1 MRERLAMRLIAIVV
15 TTGVVWASQVPTT
28 ELSFEVASIRP
39 AAPPTLETMRSG
51 QFHAGS
57 KIEGTHLDFGFVSM
71 TDLLIYALGL
81 KRYQLSGPD
90 WARNSMWDILAS
102 LPEGSPAD
110 KAPQM
115 MQRLLADRFKL
126 TFHRE
131 QHDQAV
137 YALQVAPGGVHM
149 ETSKGEDFKMW
160 DGSFPGFRFNTG
172 ILRDNEI
179 ISGRILDQSGCNER
193 WEFVPLSMS
202 TFADALTMF
211 LDKPV
216 VDQTDL
222 KGNYI
227 LALDVN
233 ADTQYAMDQNMARNR
248 GLPPP
253 GIRGG
258 GGGGGGRGGGGGGA
272 DPNASPAPVQGLAAC
287 MQAAIERGG
296 GTDGT
301 IAMLFQAVQKL
312 GLRLQQTRAPIPM
325 FVVDHLEKTP
335 TAN

>member
-1 MRERLAMRLIAIVV
+1 MRERLAMPLIAIVV
-15 TTGVVWASQVPTT
+15 ATGVVWASQVATT
-28 ELSFEVASIRP
+28 DLSFEVASIRP

-71 TDLLIYALGL
+71 TDLLIYAFRV

-90 WARNSMWDILAS
+90 WARNSMWNILAS
-102 LPEGSPAD
+102 LPEGSSTD
-110 KAPQM
+110 KAPEM
-115 MQRLLADRFKL
+115 MQRLLADRFGL

-149 ETSKGEDFKMW
+149 EASKGEDFKIW

-179 ISGRILDQSGCNER
+179 ISGRILDQPNCNER
-193 WEFVPLSMS
+193 WEFVPLPMS

-227 LALDVN
+227 LALDIN

-248 GLPPP
+248 GLPAP
-253 GIRGG
+253 GAR
-258 GGGGGGRGGGGGGA
+258 GGGGGGRGGGGGGGA
-272 DPNASPAPVQGLAAC
+272 DSNASPAPPIQGLAAC
-287 MQAAIERGG
+287 MQAAIEHSGG
-296 GTDGT
+296 MDGT

-312 GLRLQQTRAPIPM
+312 GLRLQQTRAPIPT

-335 TAN
+335 SAN